1 MDHWQEGSCVFC
13 YNAFL
18 SLICR
23 SKTEMN
29 YFYGVEKSDMWKSET
44 SGTCGNKTELYASNI
59 GSMSKYSC

>member
-13 YNAFL
+13 YNALL

-29 YFYGVEKSDMWKSET
+29 YFYGVEKSDKCNMWEQK
-44 SGTCGNKTELYASNI
+44 ASNI
-59 GSMSKYSC
+59 GSVSKYSC